1 MRAEVI
7 PREDGN
13 LSVEGPVTID
23 NVAEV
28 AARGVALFERDDVT
42 FDLAGLKEAD
52 SSVVSLLLEW
62 RREAARR
69 NRHMHI
75 ANMPENL
82 QSLVRL
88 YGVSELINPEITG

>member
-1 MRAEVI
+1 MSGDIILHEG
-7 PREDGN
+7 EQ
-13 LSVEGPVTID
+13 LSVEGSVTID
-23 NVAEV
+23 NVV
-28 AARGVALFERDDVT
+28 SVVARGMGLLDRGDVT
-42 FDLAGLKEAD
+42 IDLAGLTEAD

-69 NRHMHI
+69 NRQVCI

-88 YGVSELINPEITG
+88 YGVSELINLQTRD